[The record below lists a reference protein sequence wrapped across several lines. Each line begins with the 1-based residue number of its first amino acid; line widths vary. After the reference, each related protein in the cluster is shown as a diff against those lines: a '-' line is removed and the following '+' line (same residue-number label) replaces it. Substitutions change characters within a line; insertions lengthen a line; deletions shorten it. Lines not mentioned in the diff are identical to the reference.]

1 MREKEKKKQ
10 NTKRY
15 SLFQSKVLRL
25 QSPVRS
31 VRGGTD
37 SRDKLCFSV
46 WRGIWLEMAVWGS
59 HCGSETI
66 KSGGE
71 SLYPWQHMFES
82 EQLDPAKPQWLTAQ
96 LAVRIISCVSLVCR
110 SLSKSEALLQE
121 CRVKIC
127 MKWKTKASKERCL
140 WEERKKNTWCYEENF
155 HRWMP
160 FGGFSCC
167 RTALGSRLVVN
178 CMQEGDGWVNR
189 V

>member
-1 MREKEKKKQ
+1 M
-10 NTKRY
+10 
-15 SLFQSKVLRL
+15 LRL
-25 QSPVRS
+25 QSAVRPVH
-31 VRGGTD
+31 GGTD

-46 WRGIWLEMAVWGS
+46 WRGISVGDGCLRL

-121 CRVKIC
+121 RRVKIC

-140 WEERKKNTWCYEENF
+140 WEERTKKKKTHDVMRRISTDECHLEVFFPVAEQ
-155 HRWMP
+155 RWD
-160 FGGFSCC
+160 
-167 RTALGSRLVVN
+167 RGS
-178 CMQEGDGWVNR
+178 
-189 V
+189 

>member
-1 MREKEKKKQ
+1 M
-10 NTKRY
+10 
-15 SLFQSKVLRL
+15 LRL
-25 QSPVRS
+25 QSAVRPVH
-31 VRGGTD
+31 GGTD

-46 WRGIWLEMAVWGS
+46 WRGISVGDGCLRL

-121 CRVKIC
+121 RRVKIC

-140 WEERKKNTWCYEENF
+140 WEERTKKKKHMMLWGEFPQMNAIWRFFFLLPNSAGIAA
-155 HRWMP
+155 R
-160 FGGFSCC
+160 S
-167 RTALGSRLVVN
+167 
-178 CMQEGDGWVNR
+178 
-189 V
+189 